1 MPLQEDPDGLL
12 TPKDIREIKRVK
24 EDIRVDKEQG
34 TNKVDESIASDCE
47 QLQNKLNKRREEL
60 T

>member
-1 MPLQEDPDGLL
+1 MHPENPDGLL
-12 TPKDIREIKRVK
+12 TPEDKENIKRVQ
-24 EDIRVDKEQG
+24 EQILQDRENK
-34 TNKVDESIASDCE
+34 TNKVSERIVSDCE